1 MKKRGQTSMEYLLM
15 VGAGVLLVA
24 TVAYIIKTRVLA

>member
-1 MKKRGQTSMEYLLM
+1 MRKGQTSMEYLLM
-15 VGAGVLLVA
+15 VGAAVLLVA